1 MQQESIVKESLFR
14 FIMNNI
20 PTANLTQI
28 DDIVLSYVIS
38 ILEESSQDSV
48 FDVDGKNFPESLP
61 RSAVYLYRLYFMKNI
76 KNLRN

>member
-14 FIMNNI
+14 FITKNI

-48 FDVDGKNFPESLP
+48 FDVDGKDILELRPLNFLSPVHIMYS
-61 RSAVYLYRLYFMKNI
+61 
-76 KNLRN
+76 